1 MPQRITDDLIDVFS
15 RFHEPG
21 TRELCIVTHFEH
33 PTEVTP
39 DSLEAIKKIK
49 KVGVSMYNQQVFTYY
64 NSKKYE
70 SCLLRKVL
78 KKSGIDPYY
87 TFNTKGKDETIDYR
101 IPIAR
106 IEQERKEEARFLPGL
121 VRTDEP
127 VFNVPRLGKSHLRAW
142 QDHEVIMVLQDGK
155 RMYRF
160 YP

>member
-1 MPQRITDDLIDVFS
+1 MAGINI
-15 RFHEPG
+15 
-21 TRELCIVTHFEH
+21 
-33 PTEVTP
+33 
-39 DSLEAIKKIK
+39 
-49 KVGVSMYNQQVFTYY
+49 YNQQVFTYY

-101 IPIAR
+101 VPIAR

-127 VFNVPRLGKSHLRAW
+127 VFNVPRLGKSHLRSW
-142 QDHEVIMVLQDGK
+142 QDHEVMMILQDGR

-160 YP
+160 YPWESKYALVEPYNYIDVSIYDYLKRLKDDDENVDDYSSIWYYF